1 MEFSCVHTSA
11 HQFFP
16 LGVLFGCLVCRELRK
31 IWSREKEEFSK
42 KRWMKMA
49 AAVPWDSHFAV
60 VFGELKFE
68 KLGLGK
74 QTHIHKHILR
84 ELESRRVGVDDEQLC
99 V

>member
-1 MEFSCVHTSA
+1 MFSSQRTSRSG
-11 HQFFP
+11 H
-16 LGVLFGCLVCRELRK
+16 
-31 IWSREKEEFSK
+31 EKEEFSK

-49 AAVPWDSHFAV
+49 AVCLGTHISQSFS
-60 VFGELKFE
+60 GLKFE

-74 QTHIHKHILR
+74 DTHIHKHILR